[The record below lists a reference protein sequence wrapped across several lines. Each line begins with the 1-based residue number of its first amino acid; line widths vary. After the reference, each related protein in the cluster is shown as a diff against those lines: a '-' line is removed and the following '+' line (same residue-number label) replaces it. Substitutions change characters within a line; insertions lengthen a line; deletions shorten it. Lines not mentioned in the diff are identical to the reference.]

1 MSSAGRLAGRSAGSR
16 EVLADELGRRLR
28 EARIAAGLGVRELAR
43 RVELSASLI
52 SQIEL
57 NRVAPSVGTLYA
69 IATTLGIS
77 MDSLFGQAA
86 HPVAATRGAA
96 PPARGADGAA
106 AFVLRAAE
114 RRRILLERGV
124 CWELLTPR
132 PEPGVEFLEVTY
144 PIGAGGGGAHPICHR
159 GRDYCVILAG
169 TLVVQLGA
177 DELVLGPGDSLA
189 FDASEPHRFANLG
202 DVPVRSVWMV
212 LDPRALP

>member
-1 MSSAGRLAGRSAGSR
+1 MSSAGRRLAGHSAASR
-16 EVLADELGRRLR
+16 EVRSDELGRRLR

-43 RVELSASLI
+43 RVALSASLI

-77 MDSLFGQAA
+77 MDSLFGEAA
-86 HPVAATRGAA
+86 HVAAATRGAA
-96 PPARGADGAA
+96 PPPGADGA

-114 RRRILLERGV
+114 RRRIVLARGV
-124 CWELLTPR
+124 CWELLMPR

-144 PIGAGGGGAHPICHR
+144 PIGAGAGAAHPICHR

-177 DELVLGPGDSLA
+177 DELVLEPGDSLA
-189 FDASEPHRFANLG
+189 LDASEPHRFANLG
-202 DVPVRSVWMV
+202 EVPVRSVWMV
-212 LDPRALP
+212 LDPRASH